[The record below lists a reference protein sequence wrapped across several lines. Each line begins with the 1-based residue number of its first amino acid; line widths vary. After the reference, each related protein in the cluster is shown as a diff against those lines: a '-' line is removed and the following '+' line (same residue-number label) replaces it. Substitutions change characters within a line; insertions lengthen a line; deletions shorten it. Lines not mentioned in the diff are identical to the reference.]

1 MAKGRFAKLFG
12 VAREY
17 GLEIDDLRELARQL
31 TGEPSLKSLSPRQEK
46 QMFAMLA
53 QQNKGLRK
61 YVEHHFKDAPIYGN
75 QRAFL
80 IDLIVDVFK
89 GNMKNFRGW
98 LKRYHGI
105 DHESKLDGD
114 NAVGVINALNIMRER
129 NYSIK

>member
-1 MAKGRFAKLFG
+1 
-12 VAREY
+12 
-17 GLEIDDLRELARQL
+17 
-31 TGEPSLKSLSPRQEK
+31 
-46 QMFAMLA
+46 MFAMLA